1 MKNELREFY
10 ISRINFGVWNPAQ
23 IKQMAAVKVV
33 TPELYD
39 KEGYPVDGGLM
50 DTRMGV
56 VDPGLRC
63 KTCGGRMNECP
74 GHFGYMPLARPV
86 INVLFVNEIYSLLRS
101 TCRNCGR
108 ILLDNESLK
117 KYEAE
122 LKRVEEEGGI
132 EERLAT
138 LSKIISEIKHI
149 SKCPHCGTK
158 QDKIKLEKPYTFLI
172 NGRRMN
178 SVEIRSWLERIPDSD
193 LKFFGLNPETS
204 RPEWLVLTI
213 FPIPPVTVR
222 SSITLE
228 NGEKSEDDLTHKLVD
243 VVRINQRLFENI
255 NAGAPEIIV
264 EDLWD
269 LLQYHIATFY
279 NNNLPKL
286 PIARHRSGVPLKTLV
301 DRISSKEGRI
311 RHNLLG
317 KRTNF
322 SARTVISPDP
332 LIEPDEVGVPYEVAM
347 KLTVPQRVTEWNIE
361 YLKEFIKRGPKKYP
375 GANYLI
381 RPDGKKKKITEETK
395 EALLE
400 EIQPGYIVERHL
412 LDGDVVLFNRQ
423 PSLHRLS
430 MMAHRVRV
438 LDGLTF
444 RLNPAVCR
452 PYNADFDGDEM
463 NLHVPQTEEARL
475 EAETLMLI
483 PHQMISPRDGLTI
496 IGAIQD
502 AISGCYLLTKRLT
515 KIPKKDAVDLLV
527 NAEVFDIKDVLKK
540 EYVSGKEVFSVLLP
554 KDFDYVGK
562 TKDKDEPELVI
573 KKGKIIK
580 GVMDKANLGQGAG
593 LLLRAFSK
601 KYGAEE
607 TLRFMGR
614 VIRLGIAV
622 LMKYGFSIYVS
633 DTDLPEEAKNKI
645 KALLEEAKKDSEE
658 LIEKYRK
665 GELEPY
671 PGRTVEETLE
681 LLLLNRLNQVR
692 NDAEDVVKETISLE
706 KNNTLLLAL
715 SGARGSLLNLIQ
727 ISSFVGQQALR
738 GKRIDRGYHGR
749 SLSCFEK
756 GDLSP
761 EARGFIKNGFKQGLK
776 PHEFFYAAMTGRDSL
791 MDTAL
796 RTPKS
801 GYLYRRLSNA
811 LTDLIVRPDG
821 SIRNASGTIVQF
833 SYGGDG
839 IDVAKSFAGSIDVD
853 GIITSVLEGETHD

>member
-1 MKNELREFY
+1 MVSAY
-10 ISRINFGVWNPAQ
+10 NFPN
-23 IKQMAAVKVV
+23 
-33 TPELYD
+33 
-39 KEGYPVDGGLM
+39 
-50 DTRMGV
+50 
-56 VDPGLRC
+56 
-63 KTCGGRMNECP
+63 
-74 GHFGYMPLARPV
+74 
-86 INVLFVNEIYSLLRS
+86 
-101 TCRNCGR
+101 
-108 ILLDNESLK
+108 
-117 KYEAE
+117 
-122 LKRVEEEGGI
+122 
-132 EERLAT
+132 
-138 LSKIISEIKHI
+138 
-149 SKCPHCGTK
+149 
-158 QDKIKLEKPYTFLI
+158 
-172 NGRRMN
+172 
-178 SVEIRSWLERIPDSD
+178 
-193 LKFFGLNPETS
+193 TS
-204 RPEWLVLTI
+204 CNRWP
-213 FPIPPVTVR
+213 
-222 SSITLE
+222 SITLE

>member
-1 MKNELREFY
+1 MKNELREYY

-23 IKQMAAVKVV
+23 IKQMAAVKIV

-56 VDPGLRC
+56 VEPGLRC
-63 KTCGGRMNECP
+63 KTCGGRMKECP

-86 INVLFVNEIYSLLRS
+86 INILFVNEIYSLLRS

-108 ILLDNESLK
+108 ILLDEAALK
-117 KYEAE
+117 KYSDE
-122 LKRVEEEGGI
+122 LERVEEEGGL
-132 EERLAT
+132 EDRMAT
-138 LSKIISEIKHI
+138 LSKIVSEIKRA

-204 RPEWLVLTI
+204 RPEWLILTI

-222 SSITLE
+222 PSITLE
-228 NGEKSEDDLTHKLVD
+228 SGEKSEDDLTHKLVD
-243 VVRINQRLFENI
+243 IVRINQRLFENI

-269 LLQYHIATFY
+269 LLQYHVATFY

-286 PIARHRSGVPLKTLV
+286 PVARHRSGVPLKTLV
-301 DRISSKEGRI
+301 DRISSKQGRI

-332 LIEPDEVGVPYEVAM
+332 LIEPDEVGVPYRVAM

-361 YLKEFIKRGPKKYP
+361 YLKEFIKRGPNKYP

-400 EIQPGYIVERHL
+400 EIQPGYVVERHL

-430 MMAHRVRV
+430 MMAHRVKV

-444 RLNPAVCR
+444 RINPAVCR

-463 NLHVPQTEEARL
+463 NLHVPQTEEARI
-475 EAETLMLI
+475 EAETMMLI
-483 PHQMISPRDGLTI
+483 AHQMISPRDGLTI

-502 AISGCYLLTKRLT
+502 AISGCYILTKRLT
-515 KIPKKDAVDLLV
+515 KIAKKEAIDLLA
-527 NAEVFDIKDVLKK
+527 NAEVFDVGEIAKKDF
-540 EYVSGKEVFSVLLP
+540 VSGKEVFSVLLP
-554 KDFDYVGK
+554 KDFNFHGK

-573 KKGKIIK
+573 KNGKLIK
-580 GVMDKANLGQGAG
+580 GVLDKVNLGQGGG

-601 KYGAEE
+601 QYGPEA
-607 TLRFMGR
+607 TLKFMGR

-622 LMKYGFSIYVS
+622 LMRYGFSIYVS
-633 DTDLPEEAKNKI
+633 DTDLPEEAKQKI
-645 KALLEEAKKDSEE
+645 QKLLEDAKKDCDN
-658 LIEKYRK
+658 LIEQYRK

-681 LLLLNRLNQVR
+681 SLLLNRLNQVR
-692 NDAEDVVKETISLE
+692 NDAEDVVKETLSLE

-727 ISSFVGQQALR
+727 MSSFVGQQALR
-738 GKRIDRGYHGR
+738 GKRIDRGYSGR
-749 SLSCFEK
+749 ALSCFEK

-821 SIRNASGTIVQF
+821 TIRNASGVIVQF
-833 SYGGDG
+833 EYGGDG
-839 IDVAKSFAGSIDVD
+839 VDVAKSFAGKVEVDSI
-853 GIITSVLEGETHD
+853 IKSVVKGETHD